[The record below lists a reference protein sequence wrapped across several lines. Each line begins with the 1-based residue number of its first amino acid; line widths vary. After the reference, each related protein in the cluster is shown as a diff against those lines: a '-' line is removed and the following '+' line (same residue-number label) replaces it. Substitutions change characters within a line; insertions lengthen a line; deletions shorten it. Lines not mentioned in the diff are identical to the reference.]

1 MEYEKQAKLQPFK
14 SSFASLLSTIFLYGF
29 SGKKKFDLIQSS
41 LKHYMFELSYKV
53 VWWLFEQKPQTY
65 ATVYLY
71 ICIPLPLISSVASTC
86 TAKCA
91 GYTFEYV

>member
-14 SSFASLLSTIFLYGF
+14 SSFTSLSILYGF
-29 SGKKKFDLIQSS
+29 SGKKFDLIQSS

-71 ICIPLPLISSVASTC
+71 ICIPLPLTSSVASTC